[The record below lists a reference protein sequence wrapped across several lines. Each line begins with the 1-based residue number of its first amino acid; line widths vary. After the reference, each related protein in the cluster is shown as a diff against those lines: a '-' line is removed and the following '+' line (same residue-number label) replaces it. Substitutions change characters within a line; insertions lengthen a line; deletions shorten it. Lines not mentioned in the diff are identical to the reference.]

1 MLFGLAGATLLTQA
15 VVLERA
21 VSEAPR
27 AIAACRY
34 PSLAVT
40 NQAAAEKKGS
50 SLSIRSYNLSLS
62 ARVALAEPPT
72 SKVCNNSDKGP
83 SFPLKSI
90 ISSTDF
96 PRLNSVSSGFMR
108 ISA

>member
-40 NQAAAEKKGS
+40 NQAAAQKKR
-50 SLSIRSYNLSLS
+50 I
-62 ARVALAEPPT
+62 VAVHQVL
-72 SKVCNNSDKGP
+72 
-83 SFPLKSI
+83 
-90 ISSTDF
+90 
-96 PRLNSVSSGFMR
+96 
-108 ISA
+108 

>member
-34 PSLAVT
+34 PSLEVT
-40 NQAAAEKKGS
+40 NQAAAEKKD
-50 SLSIRSYNLSLS
+50 R
-62 ARVALAEPPT
+62 R
-72 SKVCNNSDKGP
+72 CP
-83 SFPLKSI
+83 SGLI
-90 ISSTDF
+90 TY
-96 PRLNSVSSGFMR
+96 L
-108 ISA
+108 